1 MKKVTASIVFLLALF
16 IFTSSTFA
24 SDSPSKNKNLN
35 YEKVESNLLEG
46 LKSDNFGLKVSSA
59 YMLGEIKSEKA
70 VRPLTIILRNDEDER
85 ARLVAALSLLK
96 IGTDRSIFVVQ
107 QGKRFNESKEVRELC
122 EHLYNTHLF
131 NTFKGK
137 EPDQKTLFAY
147 LLSE

>member
-16 IFTSSTFA
+16 ILTSSTFA

-70 VRPLTIILRNDEDER
+70 V
-85 ARLVAALSLLK
+85 
-96 IGTDRSIFVVQ
+96 
-107 QGKRFNESKEVRELC
+107 
-122 EHLYNTHLF
+122 
-131 NTFKGK
+131 
-137 EPDQKTLFAY
+137 
-147 LLSE
+147 